1 MTEQKQKKG
10 EKPDPNEWKRFLAA
24 TSVDA
29 SSGAPPPEIRRRHVV
44 VTIYPEMCRPDTFKA
59 PIEVKLRELDSAQER
74 NAQLAVTATAQALD
88 DGADIESRDPM
99 MVTSA
104 FSMALAKAA
113 IVAVNDVPVQSHE
126 VNRLWEAIGFAG
138 RQMLGEMFMMHCCG
152 ADAKASQK
160 SRTTFRI
167 E

>member
-1 MTEQKQKKG
+1 MSTEQT
-10 EKPDPNEWKRFLAA
+10 KPDPGEWKRFLAA

-44 VTIYPEMCRPDTFKA
+44 VTIFPEMCRPDTFKS

-74 NAQLAVTATAQALD
+74 NAQLSVTAAAQAIG
-88 DGADIESRDPM
+88 DGEEIENRDPM

-113 IVAVNDVPVQSHE
+113 IVAVNGVPVQSHE
-126 VNRLWEAIGFAG
+126 VNRLWEAVGFSG
-138 RQMLGEMFMMHCCG
+138 RQLLGEMFMLHCCG
-152 ADAKASQK
+152 ADAKAAQK

>member
-1 MTEQKQKKG
+1 MTEQTR
-10 EKPDPNEWKRFLAA
+10 PDPNEWRRFLAA

-29 SSGAPPPEIRRRHVV
+29 STGGAPPEIRRRHVV
-44 VTIYPEMCRPDTFKA
+44 VTIFPEMCRPDTFKA

-74 NAQLAVTATAQALD
+74 NAQLSVTAAAQAIGD
-88 DGADIESRDPM
+88 DEEIEGRDPM

-113 IVAVNDVPVQSHE
+113 IVAVNEVAVQSHE
-126 VNRLWEAIGFAG
+126 VNRLWEAIGFSG
-138 RQMLGEMFMMHCCG
+138 RQMLGEMFMLHCCG
-152 ADAKASQK
+152 TDAKAWAK
-160 SRTTFRI
+160 SRASFRI